1 MSRTRRTTV
10 LAIAAATAT
19 ATLLTGCQQDIGTGG
34 SASPSSSGSAQQGA
48 RTAGDVGP
56 DGADASRREV
66 LTDDGGY
73 VVRGSRI
80 AFVYRNGTRY
90 TVDVGQQIPAG
101 DTTLRTASGV
111 LVLKGGSAT
120 WTQNGAATTVDARG
134 AGAVADRGGAIV
146 VTPDGSV
153 TCANSQGLQFVGS
166 NGSRAAANTG
176 GAFYTDREGKQVTL
190 GQTPGATTLAGRYTV
205 CNVGDTA
212 SMDLFSDVL
221 FEFDS
226 DRLTPAGRAVVASA
240 ASTIRQDVQG
250 KTVQV
255 VGHTDSKG
263 TTAYNQQLGQRRAT
277 TVANELRRQVPG
289 ATLQVRSA
297 GETEPVAANVTPDG
311 KDNPNGR
318 AKNRRVTLTWEK

>member
-10 LAIAAATAT
+10 LAITAATAT
-19 ATLLTGCQQDIGTGG
+19 VTLLTGCQQDVGTG
-34 SASPSSSGSAQQGA
+34 SPASPSSTGSSQQGS

-56 DGADASRREV
+56 DGADAGRREV

-80 AFVYRNGTRY
+80 AFVYRNGTRF

-101 DTTLRTASGV
+101 DSTLRTANGV
-111 LVLKGGSAT
+111 LVIKGGSAT
-120 WTQNGAATTVDARG
+120 WTQGSAVTTVNPQG
-134 AGAVADRGGAIV
+134 AGAVADRTGAIV
-146 VTPDGSV
+146 VTPDRSV

-166 NGSRAAANTG
+166 DGSRAAASTS
-176 GAFYTDREGKQVTL
+176 GAFYTDRDGEQVTV
-190 GQTPGATTLAGRYTV
+190 GKSPTANTLAGRYTV
-205 CNVGDTA
+205 CNVGSTA

-240 ASTIRQDVQG
+240 ARTIRQDVEG
-250 KTVQV
+250 KTVKV

-263 TTAYNQQLGQRRAT
+263 TMTYNQQLGQRRAT
-277 TVANELRRQVPG
+277 AVANELRRQVPG
-289 ATLQVRSA
+289 ATLEVSSA

-311 KDNPNGR
+311 KDNPDGR